1 MFLQCFCIDHH
12 VPLFPMVAN
21 YRSSDAV
28 FAEGLNN
35 KEDVNDKVNKRVD
48 GRIMDPFKE
57 VLNLLWGISS
67 ISFPWQGTNE
77 DEWEE
82 GRKDKQTYLGISTQI
97 KCALVVNSCTT
108 LSIQRLRRI
117 KLYFLLFNLLSS
129 STFCRI
135 SYCWELWQIR
145 LPERRSESGSSFWR
159 SRIFFCA
166 TLSRAIVHPEP
177 VVSVLH
183 RVIIR
188 TMSIFC
194 HIFYGFKIDGK
205 ADWRAGQVL
214 NLCKFDDISE
224 WKALKISHS
233 SKSWISKWNF
243 FFVHRR
249 CIPTAESIVSLCS
262 LGSNDQLTLLQQ
274 VTGPWEKAALFSHYF
289 HFPQMRPSE
298 I

>member
-1 MFLQCFCIDHH
+1 MVESWILSRRCWICSEESPQSPFLGKAPMKMSGRRGGKTNKLISRSPHRSNVPQLSIVAQLFHRGESNCIFSYSICCPPPHSAGY
-12 VPLFPMVAN
+12 PI
-21 YRSSDAV
+21 
-28 FAEGLNN
+28 AESY
-35 KEDVNDKVNKRVD
+35 D
-48 GRIMDPFKE
+48 
-57 VLNLLWGISS
+57 
-67 ISFPWQGTNE
+67 
-77 DEWEE
+77 
-82 GRKDKQTYLGISTQI
+82 RKDF
-97 KCALVVNSCTT
+97 
-108 LSIQRLRRI
+108 QRGAQ
-117 KLYFLLFNLLSS
+117 NPD
-129 STFCRI
+129 
-135 SYCWELWQIR
+135 
-145 LPERRSESGSSFWR
+145 LPFGEAVY
-159 SRIFFCA
+159 FFCA

-177 VVSVLH
+177 VVAVLH